1 MPDTKSFESKDTLAA
16 YYGISVVELSGIE
29 DNGDV
34 VRKAC
39 ELIAKKRGYSKDTL
53 KMQDLKRTMLMLLA
67 GNATVDDSCSFEPK
81 FDIENNYIVKAMQ
94 FIEMDVEAEY
104 SWGAL
109 SKIEADISA
118 DTMLIKIGLG
128 IELDYFEEIAFDAL
142 IEKARA
148 AKDLEIDFLEE
159 AELYEDISKRKEE
172 KEDTKR

>member
-1 MPDTKSFESKDTLAA
+1 MKNYYVMPDAKSFDSKETLAA

-29 DNGDV
+29 DNGEV

-39 ELIAKKRGYSKDTL
+39 ELIANQRGYNETTL

-94 FIEMDVEAEY
+94 FIGMDVEAEY

-109 SKIEADISA
+109 SKIEAEISA

-128 IELDYFEEIAFDAL
+128 IQLDYFEEIAFDAL
-142 IEKARA
+142 KEKTKAD
-148 AKDLEIDFLEE
+148 KMLEIDFLEE
-159 AELYEDISKRKEE
+159 TELCDNVSKPE
-172 KEDTKR
+172 